1 MIRERPRDF
10 HSNKNYNKQT
20 HIDAED
26 DALIRVANGIQ
37 LHKYPKS
44 PVSNKANMEPIFGS
58 ERNLDPNPNL

>member
-1 MIRERPRDF
+1 M
-10 HSNKNYNKQT
+10 

-37 LHKYPKS
+37 LQKYPKS

-58 ERNLDPNPNL
+58 RRDLDPNLNLEH